1 MNLHLDSRGRNT
13 DPTLGGR
20 DVYVT
25 MKKEYLGWDTLLD
38 TAILGTY
45 NLLHCPNFY
54 RNALGSWICIC
65 KKKRNQNHRGLSFLL
80 SLPPCLPLPC
90 PSFLSV
96 INSTTISVLFH
107 GMKSCQQGHFNGTPQ
122 IILFLLCWH
131 FIFHIATRR
140 LSFQSFDVSYS
151 VLFEKDCMALKTL
164 GLEQYFYLPSTL
176 TCSLCVRH
184 CSKWALYKD

>member
-1 MNLHLDSRGRNT
+1 MNLDSRGRNT
-13 DPTLGGR
+13 DPTLGGK

-38 TAILGTY
+38 IAILGTY

-54 RNALGSWICIC
+54 TNALGSWIYIC
-65 KKKRNQNHRGLSFLL
+65 KKKNQNQEDFLFFFPSHPA
-80 SLPPCLPLPC
+80 SLPHC

-96 INSTTISVLFH
+96 INSTTISELLFH
-107 GMKSCQQGHFNGTPQ
+107 GMKSCQQGHFDGTPQ
-122 IILFLLCWH
+122 IILFLLCWP

-151 VLFEKDCMALKTL
+151 ILFEKDCMTLKTL
-164 GLEQYFYLPSTL
+164 GLE
-176 TCSLCVRH
+176 
-184 CSKWALYKD
+184 

>member
-1 MNLHLDSRGRNT
+1 MSMSQWKKSIW
-13 DPTLGGR
+13 GGIHCLIQPFWAHTIC
-20 DVYVT
+20 YT
-25 MKKEYLGWDTLLD
+25 AQISTEMLLD
-38 TAILGTY
+38 
-45 NLLHCPNFY
+45 
-54 RNALGSWICIC
+54 LGSIFV
-65 KKKRNQNHRGLSFLL
+65 KKKRNQNHRELSFL
-80 SLPPCLPLPC
+80 SLPPCLPPPC

-96 INSTTISVLFH
+96 INSTTISELFH

-151 VLFEKDCMALKTL
+151 ILFEKDCMVLKTL

-176 TCSLCVRH
+176 TRLLCVRH
-184 CSKWALYKD
+184 CFKWALYKD

>member
-96 INSTTISVLFH
+96 INSTTI
-107 GMKSCQQGHFNGTPQ
+107 T
-122 IILFLLCWH
+122 
-131 FIFHIATRR
+131 R
-140 LSFQSFDVSYS
+140 LSYRASAQPHQEDFTFLTSNIQNI
-151 VLFEKDCMALKTL
+151 MLKQTHH
-164 GLEQYFYLPSTL
+164 LPS
-176 TCSLCVRH
+176 
-184 CSKWALYKD
+184 